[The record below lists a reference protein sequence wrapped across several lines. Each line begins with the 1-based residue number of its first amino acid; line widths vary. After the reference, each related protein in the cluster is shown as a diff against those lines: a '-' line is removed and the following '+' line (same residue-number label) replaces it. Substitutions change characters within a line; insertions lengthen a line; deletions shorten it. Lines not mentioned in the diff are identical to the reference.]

1 MGCGREHGGRRE
13 GVLRTQGEHLPFP
26 GACGPQAVP
35 HGGGGEGGGAP
46 PTPGAGGQTGGC
58 REDERGGAC
67 GGEKREVGPGKGGR
81 WGGGGGGGVLG
92 RCLEA
97 GPYPEVW
104 RSPGRHVGNTE
115 GEVYRRQYGAFSG
128 Q

>member
-13 GVLRTQGEHLPFP
+13 GVLRAQGEHLPFP
-26 GACGPQAVP
+26 GARGPQAVP

-81 WGGGGGGGVLG
+81 WGG
-92 RCLEA
+92 
-97 GPYPEVW
+97 
-104 RSPGRHVGNTE
+104 T
-115 GEVYRRQYGAFSG
+115 GEVS
-128 Q
+128 